1 MDKYIGRRL
10 DGRYEIREMIGVGGM
25 AFVYKAYDT
34 IDDSIVAV
42 KILKDEFLN
51 NEELSRRFKN
61 ESKAMA
67 RLSHKNVV
75 RVNDVSFSDSLQ
87 YIVMEYIDGITLKE
101 YIDRQKLLKW
111 KEVVHFIVQI
121 LQALQHA
128 HDKGIVHQDVK
139 PQNIMLLSDGT
150 VKVTDFGIAR
160 FSRSS
165 QQAQHGDKAIGSVHY
180 ISPEQARAEIT
191 DEKSD
196 IYSVGVMMY
205 EMLTGKL
212 PFESDNAVSVAIMQ
226 MQSIAT
232 RPTEI
237 NPGIPEGLEEI
248 TLKAMQKNPQK
259 RYQSAAEM
267 LYDIDEFKNNPSI
280 RFEYQYLTG
289 DDDMSNY
296 QSTIDL
302 VRGVD
307 TRRSKATVPTEPDDE
322 EYDDD
327 YEDEEYGSRRALP
340 VIPILATIAGVVF
353 MVVMVFLF
361 INVFQGSNGSNGT
374 RNIPVPDVIGKN
386 YEELKASGELAG
398 FTIIEKNEFGKGH
411 KGIIYDQEP
420 APGRQAKEGSVLTLY
435 ISLGSGKK
443 VPVPDV
449 YNVTKELAVSM
460 LEGANFVVTVKEE
473 YHDTVEAG
481 RVYDVSPAI
490 GVELSEGEEITLFVS
505 RGIEPAEL
513 SVVPNVAG
521 KRQIEAALVE
531 IEEAGYTVT
540 SIEYVNNSLS
550 KGYVIS
556 QTPAGDTECMDDT
569 PVTLVV
575 STGAAVL
582 EINAPTLSYNVDY
595 RFFIDGTERS
605 DLALTNKSYY
615 AQSKQTV
622 SLTEAKASYTVRVQI
637 TKSGKDRYEDY
648 AKFTIT
654 NSQSGCDIAT
664 EYFNITVM
672 PDDIEV
678 PNVVGKEYTETLITD
693 LKVEVV
699 REYNRDVQAGFI
711 YAQSIAAGEIV
722 EENSV
727 IVLYVSKGVEY
738 VVVPDIAVGT
748 GYTSVKGELE
758 AAGFKV
764 VVMEEAYAGEDILPG
779 CLIRLGTSA
788 GTSLPKG
795 DTIVVYLRAEEITPV
810 EPNVPEGG
818 DTVTP

>member
-25 AFVYKAYDT
+25 AYVYKAYDT
-34 IDDSIVAV
+34 IDDNIVAV
-42 KILKDEFLN
+42 KILKDEFLH

-61 ESKAMA
+61 ESKAIA
-67 RLSHKNVV
+67 ILSHQNIV

-111 KEVVHFIVQI
+111 KEVVHFIEQI
-121 LQALQHA
+121 LHALQHA

-150 VKVTDFGIAR
+150 IKVTDFGIAR

-165 QQAQHGDKAIGSVHY
+165 AQQAQHGDKAIGSVHY

-226 MQSIAT
+226 MQSIAK

-248 TLKAMQKNPQK
+248 TLKAMQKNPTK

-289 DDDMSNY
+289 DDTSDY
-296 QSTIDL
+296 QTAIDL

-307 TRRSKATVPTEPDDE
+307 PKRTKGEPIDDAEE
-322 EYDDD
+322 EYDDEYD
-327 YEDEEYGSRRALP
+327 DDEYESRRAVP
-340 VIPILATIAGVVF
+340 IIPILATIAGILA
-353 MVVMVFLF
+353 MVAMVFLF
-361 INVFQGSNGSNGT
+361 INLPGGESTNGT
-374 RNIPVPDVIGKN
+374 KNLTVPDVVGEN
-386 YEELKASGELAG
+386 YDELKASGELAG
-398 FTIIEKNEFGKGH
+398 FTVIEKKEFGKGP

-420 APGRQAKEGSVLTLY
+420 ASGRQAKEGSVLTLY

-449 YNVTKELAVSM
+449 YNMTKDLALSM

-490 GVELSEGEEITLFVS
+490 GQELGEGEAVTLFVS
-505 RGIEPAEL
+505 LGIEPAEL
-513 SVVPNVAG
+513 SKVPDVAG
-521 KRQIEAALVE
+521 KRQLDAALIE

-556 QTPAGDTECMDDT
+556 QTPAGNTECMDDT

-575 STGAAVL
+575 SAGAAVI

-595 RFFIDGTERS
+595 KFFIDDTERS
-605 DLALTNKSYY
+605 ELALANKSYY
-615 AQSKQTV
+615 AQSKQTL
-622 SLTEAKASYTVRVQI
+622 SLTEAKTSYTVLVQI
-637 TKSGKDRYEDY
+637 TKSGKNRYEDY
-648 AKFTIT
+648 AEFTVS
-654 NSQSGCDIAT
+654 NSENGCEVT
-664 EYFNITVM
+664 SEYFNITVM

-693 LKVEVV
+693 LTVEVI
-699 REYNRDVQAGFI
+699 REYNHDPAFPAGII
-711 YAQSIAAGEIV
+711 YKQSIAAGEIV
-722 EENSV
+722 EENST

-738 VVVPDIAVGT
+738 VTVPDIAVGT
-748 GYTSVKGELE
+748 GYTTVKGELE
-758 AAGFKV
+758 SAGFKV
-764 VVMEEAYAGEDILPG
+764 LAMDDDEYTGTDVLPG
-779 CLIRLGTSA
+779 CMTRMGTSP

-795 DTIVVYLRAEEITPV
+795 DTIVVYLRKEEVASLDPDTGGSETP
-810 EPNVPEGG
+810 
-818 DTVTP
+818 